1 VKFTLKRYKTSK
13 TEKYLRT
20 NSLFFFFSGVN
31 RNSDDW
37 IVAEQGLKDINFS
50 YYKVFNKTASKT
62 LKGSIYNNITPV
74 INGITFFIKPSLT
87 SKTLSKEVV
96 LTNFKPLLFLILA
109 VKFNNKIYSV
119 AQLKSMNSLN
129 YCENKLLMYQFGIT
143 NLKLYQ
149 SLK

>member
-1 VKFTLKRYKTSK
+1 MKFTLKSYKTSK
-13 TEKYLRT
+13 TEKYLKT
-20 NSLFFFFSGVN
+20 NNFFFFSGVN

-37 IVAEQGLKDINFS
+37 IIAEQGLKDINFS

-62 LKGSIYNNITPV
+62 LKNSVYNNVTPI

-87 SKTLSKEVV
+87 SKTLSKGVI

-109 VKFNNKIYSV
+109 IKFNNKVYSV
-119 AQLKSMNSLN
+119 TQLKNMHSLN
-129 YCENKLLMYQFGIT
+129 YRENKLLTYQFGIT